1 MRAIS
6 FASFVGVVVV
16 ASCLSFL
23 SGCKEEGSAEK
34 VGKQMDEGAQKAK
47 EKAEGAG
54 KRVEKGFD
62 DLTK

>member
-6 FASFVGVVVV
+6 FVAVGVV

-23 SGCKEEGSAEK
+23 PGCKEEGSAEK
-34 VGKQMDEGAQKAK
+34 VGRQIDDATQKGK
-47 EKAEGAG
+47 EKAEEAG
-54 KRVEKGFD
+54 KRVEKAVD